1 MKINHSEYKILVV
14 DDVVTNVLLL
24 QVLLNKEGFNVITA
38 NDGQAA
44 ISIIG
49 KEKPDLILLDVNMPN
64 KNGYEVV
71 KEMKKCSQYR
81 EIPVIFLTAMNDTDN
96 IVKGFEVGGS
106 DYIIK
111 PFNKEELMAR
121 IVHQLSLLAAKRTI
135 VKRTHELKKTILA
148 RDKMYSV
155 IAHDLRSP
163 MASIKMIMN
172 SIIHDVDKDKM
183 DPMVYELLNLAN
195 KTTEDIFALLDNL
208 LKWTKFQIGKQ
219 VVIPQSVDFVSLTR
233 SVVEVSENIAS
244 LKKIKIEYE
253 YDVDPANIY
262 SDIDMIKSCIR
273 NLISNAL
280 KFSYEGGIIKV
291 TLKESG
297 DDYILSVSDDGC
309 GISEEN
315 QLKLLDV
322 STHYTTYGTAQE
334 EGSGLG
340 LLLAVEFINKNH
352 GKLWFESKEGIGS
365 TFYISLPKDKEY
377 VSHVNAM
384 LNS

>member
-291 TLKESG
+291 TLKEFG